1 MGFTPEAID
10 SHGTHVAGTVGCN
23 FETPATVSG
32 VEIPYC
38 PSGVAPRVLLGNYN
52 VFPGD
57 VASARSEDIVNA
69 LEAAY
74 EDGFDIANMSLGG
87 GIHGVQDLLT
97 HAVNNL
103 DEAGFISA
111 IAAGN
116 SGPGYF
122 TIESPGSAARASD
135 GWREHCG
142 TFRRRA
148 CQRPKRDASDLD
160 RRCRW

>member
-1 MGFTPEAID
+1 M
-10 SHGTHVAGTVGCN
+10 
-23 FETPATVSG
+23 SG

-69 LEAAY
+69 LETAY

-87 GIHGVQDLLT
+87 GARGVQDLLT

-111 IAAGN
+111 DCRRKQWPWKFH
-116 SGPGYF
+116 SGVSGF
-122 TIESPGSAARASD
+122 CRARID
-135 GWREHCG
+135 GRREHRG
-142 TFRRRA
+142 SIRRRA

-160 RRCRW
+160 WGSSG